1 MKTLTPKQE
10 MFVLEYLIDFNAT
23 AAAERA
29 GYTGKSRDV
38 IAKIGHGLLQKVEVQ
53 TALAV
58 ARAQRRERLTIDGD
72 NVVMELARIAFA
84 RMTDVAR
91 WDDDEVTLFDSDQL
105 DDDARAVV
113 KEIRTTRTDRTMRS
127 GEVEVTHRR
136 TVVMHD
142 KLAALDKL
150 ARYLGI
156 YQDGLTIKW
165 DQIDRVDLAARMGVK
180 EADVDA
186 AIAEAERLTGR

>member
-91 WDDDEVTLFDSDQL
+91 WDDEEVTLFDSDQL

>member
-1 MKTLTPKQE
+1 M
-10 MFVLEYLIDFNAT
+10 
-23 AAAERA
+23 
-29 GYTGKSRDV
+29 
-38 IAKIGHGLLQKVEVQ
+38 
-53 TALAV
+53 
-58 ARAQRRERLTIDGD
+58 TIDGD
-72 NVVMELARIAFA
+72 NVVMELARVAFA

-105 DDDARAVV
+105 DDDASAVV
-113 KEIRTTRTDRTMRS
+113 KEIRTTRTERKMRS

-165 DQIDRVDLAARMGVK
+165 NQIDRADLASRMGVK

-186 AIAEAERLTGR
+186 AIAEAERLTGA